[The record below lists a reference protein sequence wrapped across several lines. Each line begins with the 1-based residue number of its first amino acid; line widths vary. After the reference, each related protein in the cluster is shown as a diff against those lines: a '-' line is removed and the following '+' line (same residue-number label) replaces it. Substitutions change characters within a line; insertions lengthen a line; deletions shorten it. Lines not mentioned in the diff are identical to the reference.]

1 MVNGIN
7 AFPNQFTGGEGPVSG
22 QEVMISVNF
31 TTPILLDA
39 DHYFFRPE
47 ALLSSGDFLWLS
59 APRPQFTGD
68 LQSWMR
74 NDNLAPDWSRIG
86 TDITNQGPFDASFL
100 AVRQHRSRAVHL
112 GTARRSTQHTGL
124 LAAEV

>member
-1 MVNGIN
+1 MR
-7 AFPNQFTGGEGPVSG
+7 G
-22 QEVMISVNF
+22 QEVLISVNF

-68 LQSWMR
+68 LQTWMR

-86 TDITNQGPFDASFL
+86 TDITNQGPFDASFSLSGSTVPEPSTLGMLGGGLSAL
-100 AVRQHRSRAVHL
+100 AYLRKRFLV
-112 GTARRSTQHTGL
+112 
-124 LAAEV
+124 